1 MWYVMGQLKVDIL
14 GWGAECVYKY
24 TCVSACVCM
33 CAFACMSVYRIIA
46 IIKLCTTTS
55 AYL

>member
-24 TCVSACVCM
+24 ACVSACMCVCM
-33 CAFACMSVYRIIA
+33 HLHV
-46 IIKLCTTTS
+46 
-55 AYL
+55 

>member
-24 TCVSACVCM
+24 ACVSACVCV
-33 CAFACMSVYRIIA
+33 CQCIYECVQNYSHN
-46 IIKLCTTTS
+46 
-55 AYL
+55 